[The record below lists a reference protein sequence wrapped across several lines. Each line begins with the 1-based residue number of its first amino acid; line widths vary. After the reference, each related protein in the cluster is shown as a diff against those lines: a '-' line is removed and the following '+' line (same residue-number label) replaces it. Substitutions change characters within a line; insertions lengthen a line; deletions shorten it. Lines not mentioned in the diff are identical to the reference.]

1 MTILTYGY
9 MTHVAME
16 SAEAMAKEGVDA
28 EVVELRTLSPMDKET
43 ILESV
48 KKTNKCLIV
57 HEDKKTMGIGAELA
71 AIVSDEAFEY
81 LDGPVM
87 RVTGPDIPP
96 MPFSPP
102 LQKYYLVD
110 VGKVSAAMT
119 QLAAY

>member
-1 MTILTYGY
+1 
-9 MTHVAME
+9 
-16 SAEAMAKEGVDA
+16 MAKQGVDA

-48 KKTNKCLIV
+48 KKTGKCLIV

-81 LDGPVM
+81 LDGPVT

-110 VGKVSAAMT
+110 VGKVSAAMET
-119 QLAAY
+119 LAAY